1 MKIKRIYAN
10 NCFKFYGNHVLDA
23 IFGDVTEVCGINE
36 SGKSTIKKII
46 QWILNCRDENGKEIT
61 GIRPHDKNGN
71 DVNTED
77 CTAFI
82 ELEIDGTVKQLRKV
96 YRQNVNK
103 KGEVTGNVTECYIN
117 DILKKA
123 GDYKEFLEE
132 NFENL
137 SYCINAMTLLSKNAS
152 DQREIL
158 NNVFSTHTDSDIC
171 DMDSS
176 FEELKPMFE
185 DGSVKDLK
193 DRCNR
198 VLNGSKGKNAT
209 KGLKQQAAEYQSRID
224 ELNLQKVNIDV
235 AELELHRSGLKKELD
250 EVIERQKDS
259 SSTVKEH
266 DGFLDEIMKLKFEIS
281 EIQNYANDE
290 LQKQKREL
298 MNQKSKVELER
309 FEIANGI
316 ENCKTELLKCRE
328 EIEKQNSER
337 ERLAGQ
343 WKSVKEE
350 CFDESTTIC
359 PTCHRELPGEEIQ
372 KLKDNFAS
380 EKSARLS
387 NIEKSG
393 SEIKKEI
400 ERLQGRIDNTKNMI
414 SSNED
419 SLVETDRKLKGIELE
434 IFQLPSV
441 ADISSDEK
449 YKELSAQISKLEDS
463 LKNVSVSEIN
473 SELKER
479 ELDIRQELSSVEI
492 KISKAEGD
500 VLIDERIE
508 ELTKEWRDCE
518 QKIADQERIKELLK
532 DFERRKNE
540 ILTDDVNKYL
550 DFCKVKMFR
559 PLVNGEIEECCDF
572 IKDGESYSRNLN
584 HGARML
590 TEMDICMA
598 FQKKLG
604 ISIPI
609 IIDDAESVDNW
620 RIPKVESQLILLKH
634 TQGKEL
640 VIKEV

>member
-10 NCFKFYGNHVLDA
+10 NCFKFYGDHVLDA
-23 IFGDVTEVCGINE
+23 TFGDVTEVCGINE
-36 SGKSTIKKII
+36 AGKSTIKKII

-71 DVNTED
+71 DVNSED

-82 ELEIDGTVKQLRKV
+82 ELEIDGTVKQLKKV

-117 DILKKA
+117 DILKKS

-176 FEELKPMFE
+176 FEELIPMFE
-185 DGSVKDLK
+185 DGSVKELK

-235 AELELHRSGLKKELD
+235 AELELQRSGLKKELE
-250 EVIERQKDS
+250 EVIERQKDL

-281 EIQNYANDE
+281 EIQNSANDE

-298 MNQKSKVELER
+298 MNQKSKAELER

-316 ENCKTELLKCRE
+316 ENCKTELLKYRE
-328 EIEKQNSER
+328 EIEKKNSER

-359 PTCHRELPGEEIQ
+359 PTCHREFPGEEIQ

-380 EKSARLS
+380 EKLTRIS

-393 SEIKKEI
+393 IEIKKEI
-400 ERLQGRIDNTKNMI
+400 EHLQERLDCTKNMI

-419 SLVETDRKLKGIELE
+419 RMVEADRKLKGIELE

-540 ILTDDVNKYL
+540 ILTADVNKYL

-634 TQGKEL
+634 TQDKEL

>member
-36 SGKSTIKKII
+36 AGKSTIKKII

-71 DVNTED
+71 DVNSED

-82 ELEIDGTVKQLRKV
+82 ELEIGGIVKQLKKV

-117 DILKKA
+117 DILKKS

-158 NNVFSTHTDSDIC
+158 NGVFSTHTDSDIC

-176 FEELKPMFE
+176 FEELIPMFE
-185 DGSVKDLK
+185 DGSVKELK

-259 SSTVKEH
+259 SSTVKER

-281 EIQNYANDE
+281 EIQNSANDE

-298 MNQKSKVELER
+298 MNQKSKAELER

-316 ENCKTELLKCRE
+316 ENCKTELLKFRE
-328 EIEKQNSER
+328 EIEKKNSER
-337 ERLAGQ
+337 ESLATK

-414 SSNED
+414 SSNEG
-419 SLVETDRKLKGIELE
+419 SLVEVDRKLKEIESE

-449 YKELSAQISKLEDS
+449 YKELSARISKLEDS

-473 SELKER
+473 SELKEK

-492 KISKAEGD
+492 KISKAECD

-634 TQGKEL
+634 TQDKEL

>member
-10 NCFKFYGNHVLDA
+10 NCFKFYENHVLDA
-23 IFGDVTEVCGINE
+23 TFGDVTEVCGINE
-36 SGKSTIKKII
+36 AGKSTIKKII

-82 ELEIDGTVKQLRKV
+82 ELEIDGTVKQLKKV

-185 DGSVKDLK
+185 DGSVKELK

-250 EVIERQKDS
+250 EVIEKQKDS

-281 EIQNYANDE
+281 EIQNSANDE

-298 MNQKSKVELER
+298 MNQKSKAELER

-316 ENCKTELLKCRE
+316 ENCKAELLAFHE

-337 ERLAGQ
+337 ESLATK

-380 EKSARLS
+380 EKSDRLS

-419 SLVETDRKLKGIELE
+419 RMVEADRKLKGIESE
-434 IFQLPSV
+434 IFQFPSV

-463 LKNVSVSEIN
+463 LKNVSVFEIN

-634 TQGKEL
+634 TQDKEL

>member
-10 NCFKFYGNHVLDA
+10 NCFKFYENHVLDA
-23 IFGDVTEVCGINE
+23 TFGDVTEVCGINE
-36 SGKSTIKKII
+36 AGKSTIKKII

-71 DVNTED
+71 DVNSDD

-82 ELEIDGTVKQLRKV
+82 ELEIDGTVKQLKKV

-176 FEELKPMFE
+176 FEELRPMLE
-185 DGSVKDLK
+185 DGSVKELK

-281 EIQNYANDE
+281 EIQNSANDE

-540 ILTDDVNKYL
+540 ILTADVNKYL

-634 TQGKEL
+634 TQDKEL
-640 VIKEV
+640 VIEAV

>member
-1 MKIKRIYAN
+1 M
-10 NCFKFYGNHVLDA
+10 LDA
-23 IFGDVTEVCGINE
+23 TFGDVTEVCGINE
-36 SGKSTIKKII
+36 AGKSTIKKII

-71 DVNTED
+71 DVNSED

-82 ELEIDGTVKQLRKV
+82 ELEIDGTVKQLKKV

-171 DMDSS
+171 DMGSS
-176 FEELKPMFE
+176 FEELRPMFE
-185 DGSVKDLK
+185 DGSVKELK

-250 EVIERQKDS
+250 EVIEKQKDS
-259 SSTVKEH
+259 SSTVKER
-266 DGFLDEIMKLKFEIS
+266 DGILDEIMKLKFEIS
-281 EIQNYANDE
+281 EIQNSANDE

-298 MNQKSKVELER
+298 INQKSKAEIER

-316 ENCKTELLKCRE
+316 GNCKSELLKYRE
-328 EIEKQNSER
+328 EIEKKNSER

-350 CFDESTTIC
+350 DFDESTTIC
-359 PTCHRELPGEEIQ
+359 PTCHRELPDEEIQ
-372 KLKDNFAS
+372 NLRYAFTAEKL
-380 EKSARLS
+380 ARLS

-400 ERLQGRIDNTKNMI
+400 ECLQERIDCTKNMI

-419 SLVETDRKLKGIELE
+419 SLVETERKLKGIELE

-449 YKELSAQISKLEDS
+449 YKELSARISKLGDS

-479 ELDIRQELSSVEI
+479 ELDIRQELSSIEI

-559 PLVNGEIEECCDF
+559 PLVNGKIEECCDF

-584 HGARML
+584 HGARMI

-620 RIPKVESQLILLKH
+620 RIPKVDSQLILLKH
-634 TQGKEL
+634 TQDKEL
-640 VIKEV
+640 VIKDV

>member
-10 NCFKFYGNHVLDA
+10 NCFKFYGDHVLDA
-23 IFGDVTEVCGINE
+23 AFGDVTEVCGINE

-61 GIRPHDKNGN
+61 GIRPHDKNGQ
-71 DVNTED
+71 DVNFDD

-82 ELEIDGTVKQLRKV
+82 EVDINGTVKQLKKV

-152 DQREIL
+152 EQREIL

-176 FEELKPMFE
+176 FEELRPMFE
-185 DGSVKDLK
+185 DGSVKELK

-224 ELNLQKVNIDV
+224 ELNLQKLNIDV
-235 AELELHRSGLKKELD
+235 AELELQRSGLKKELD
-250 EVIERQKDS
+250 EVIEKQEDS
-259 SSTVKEH
+259 LSAVKEH
-266 DGFLDEIMKLKFEIS
+266 DSVLEEIMKLKFEIS
-281 EIQNYANDE
+281 EIQNSANDE

-298 MNQKSKVELER
+298 IDQKSKAKIER

-316 ENCKTELLKCRE
+316 ENCKTELLKYRE
-328 EIEKQNSER
+328 EIEKKNSER

-350 CFDESTTIC
+350 DFDEYTTVC
-359 PTCHRELPGEEIQ
+359 PTCHRELLDEEIQ

-393 SEIKKEI
+393 IEIKKEI
-400 ERLQGRIDNTKNMI
+400 EHLQERIDCTKNMI

-419 SLVETDRKLKGIELE
+419 SLVEVERKLKGIELE

-441 ADISSDEK
+441 ADISSDER
-449 YKELSAQISKLEDS
+449 YKELSAKLSEFENA

-518 QKIADQERIKELLK
+518 HKIADQERIKELLK
-532 DFERRKNE
+532 NFERRKNE

-550 DFCKVKMFR
+550 DFCDVKMFK
-559 PLVNGEIEECCDF
+559 PLVNGDIEECCDF

-620 RIPKVESQLILLKH
+620 RIPKIESQLILLKH
-634 TQGKEL
+634 TQDKEL

>member
-36 SGKSTIKKII
+36 AGKSTIKKII

-71 DVNTED
+71 DVNSED

-82 ELEIDGTVKQLRKV
+82 ELEIDGTVKQLKKV

-176 FEELKPMFE
+176 FEELRPMFE
-185 DGSVKDLK
+185 DGSIKELK

-259 SSTVKEH
+259 SSTVKER

-281 EIQNYANDE
+281 EIQNSANDE

-298 MNQKSKVELER
+298 MNQKSKAELER

-316 ENCKTELLKCRE
+316 ENCKTELLKFQE
-328 EIEKQNSER
+328 EIEKKNSER

-372 KLKDNFAS
+372 KLKDNFVS
-380 EKSARLS
+380 EKLTRIS

-393 SEIKKEI
+393 IEIKKEI
-400 ERLQGRIDNTKNMI
+400 EHLQERIDCTKNMI
-414 SSNED
+414 SANED
-419 SLVETDRKLKGIELE
+419 RMVEADRKLKGIELE

-598 FQKKLG
+598 FQKNLG

-634 TQGKEL
+634 TQDKEL

>member
-36 SGKSTIKKII
+36 AGKSTIKKII

-71 DVNTED
+71 DVNSED

-82 ELEIDGTVKQLRKV
+82 ELEIDGTVKQLKKV

-176 FEELKPMFE
+176 FEELRPMFE
-185 DGSVKDLK
+185 DGSIKELK

-259 SSTVKEH
+259 SSTVKER

-281 EIQNYANDE
+281 DIQNSANDE

-298 MNQKSKVELER
+298 MNQKSKAELER

-316 ENCKTELLKCRE
+316 ENCKTELLKFRE
-328 EIEKQNSER
+328 EIEKKNSER

-400 ERLQGRIDNTKNMI
+400 ERLHGRIDNTKNMI

-419 SLVETDRKLKGIELE
+419 SLVEADRKLKRIELE

-449 YKELSAQISKLEDS
+449 YKELSARIIKLEDS

-604 ISIPI
+604 IRIPI

-634 TQGKEL
+634 TQDKEL
-640 VIKEV
+640 VINEV